1 MGVREARHGHAY
13 DLALLW
19 VAVVDSFKKFDPR
32 SQIRNP
38 VMFVVW
44 IGALVTAEL
53 TVNPVLFGPS
63 NASALYNGVVTFF
76 LALTVWFANF
86 AEALAEGRG
95 KAKAATLRRTKTE
108 LVAKRVRPDLPVEVV
123 PAMALRKGDLV
134 RVERND
140 VIPADGE
147 VTEGVAFVDD
157 SPITGESA
165 PVLKESGTDT
175 SSTVTAGATII
186 SDWLLVRVTADPG
199 ESFLDRMIH
208 LVEGV
213 KRQKTPN
220 EIALT
225 VLLAVLTL
233 IFVIVVAAVAPVAI
247 YLHAK
252 INIAD
257 LIALLVALI
266 PTTIGAPLLA
276 LPA

>member
-1 MGVREARHGHAY
+1 MQ
-13 DLALLW
+13 
-19 VAVVDSFKKFDPR
+19 P
-32 SQIRNP
+32 
-38 VMFVVW
+38 
-44 IGALVTAEL
+44 GAL
-53 TVNPVLFGPS
+53 
-63 NASALYNGVVTFF
+63 
-76 LALTVWFANF
+76 
-86 AEALAEGRG
+86 
-95 KAKAATLRRTKTE
+95 
-108 LVAKRVRPDLPVEVV
+108 VEVV
-123 PAMALRKGDLV
+123 PAIALRKGDLV

-147 VTEGVAFVDD
+147 VAEGVAFVDK
-157 SPITGESA
+157 SPITGKSA

-199 ESFLDRMIH
+199 ESFLDRMIQ
-208 LVEGV
+208 LVEGA

-233 IFVIVVAAVAPVAI
+233 IFVIVVTAMAPVAI

-257 LIALLVALI
+257 LIALLVTPDSDDHRRALI
-266 PTTIGAPLLA
+266 CHWHCRHRSHGAFQRPGNVWKGRRSGWRCA
-276 LPA
+276 HIDSG